1 MRLFAEWL
9 LLNEAAKISEDIIK
23 NYADRLLQSGMTD
36 GVHFDDL
43 KTLISLGRKYVMNFP
58 EEEKVD
64 AFQKIRSSIYQVMA
78 QVKDVDQTQLRK
90 YFIDAFSFPSIE
102 REMHIKGVTETNQRQ
117 FIDFIHDAMDDRI
130 DYIDINRIIAKNPH
144 SYSAL
149 DKSTRKEFVMHLIK
163 KARELENVS
172 PGKHMIILSILQK
185 LNPTPPPEESD

>member
-78 QVKDVDQTQLRK
+78 QVKDV
-90 YFIDAFSFPSIE
+90 A
-102 REMHIKGVTETNQRQ
+102 ETNQRQ